1 MKRKLFSLLVLLMT
15 AVSGAWAQGVLNI
28 VVSGTSATIKYDGNA
43 SNNPYLGGDEWK
55 QSEFPWDMEFTIRPT
70 ITTVTIDGSCKN
82 FSGTSLRSLFIGF
95 SGLTTINGLD
105 NLNTANVQDMENMFA
120 GCSSLTSLDLSSWN
134 TANVTTVFSMFD
146 VCSKLTTVDLS
157 GWNTEK
163 VATTG
168 GLFNYCSELTTV
180 DLSSWN
186 TAKVW
191 NTYAMFNNCSK
202 LENIYVGEGWSTAAV
217 TQSDYMFKGCT
228 KLLSM
233 NTANPA
239 TDKTNAHTGDGGY
252 LKVKPAGDYLFTV
265 APCEHGSGTVKF
277 FVDEKEVKGANE
289 DDVITMTVTPDEGYV
304 VGSVSANAYTTW
316 AGARRKAPAAIPTI
330 PMLGNVTLTS
340 VEGKANTW
348 TFTMPAASVELK
360 VDYLATSNL
369 FLSKEALADKAS
381 ITVKDGETTV
391 EFDDDGKSTTTVIEG
406 NTVTTKYNGTKKILG
421 MKVAKKAMA
430 PAEGKTYTNL
440 QGGEVLHVGDKITE
454 TEGKFRYTHHS
465 NPQSTDYYTYIR
477 SFNTYEV
484 LRANVVYEDY
494 NYKYTESPDGQY
506 YVLKH
511 TYYDD
516 YEEEWFT
523 AYYFN
528 QDLPVTETSDG
539 ITVTLD
545 GQDAQERNLY
555 TFWVHEP
562 NQ

>member
-1 MKRKLFSLLVLLMT
+1 MKKKLFSLLVLLMT
-15 AVSGAWAQGVLNI
+15 AVSGAWAADVLNL
-28 VVSGTSATIKYDGNA
+28 VVDGTSATIKYDGNA
-43 SNNPYLGGDEWK
+43 SNNPFLSEIGWQQSGD
-55 QSEFPWDMEFTIRPT
+55 PWDMEYTIRAT

-82 FSGTSLRSLFIGF
+82 FSGTSLNSLFSCF

-105 NLNTANVQDMENMFA
+105 NLNTVGVQDIRYMFQRCSKLTSLDLSSFNTA
-120 GCSSLTSLDLSSWN
+120 SVTTMLAMFQGCSKLTSLDLSSWN
-134 TANVTTVFSMFD
+134 TENVEMTGSLFNG
-146 VCSKLTTVDLS
+146 CSELTTVDLS
-157 GWNTEK
+157 GWNT
-163 VATTG
+163 
-168 GLFNYCSELTTV
+168 
-180 DLSSWN
+180 
-186 TAKVW
+186 AKVR
-191 NTYAMFNNCSK
+191 NTSSMFYNCPK
-202 LENIYVGEGWSTAAV
+202 LENIYVGDGWSTAAV
-217 TQSDYMFKGCT
+217 TNGNNMFTGCT

-239 TDKTNAHTGDGGY
+239 TNKTNAHTGDGGY

-289 DDVITMTVTPDEGYV
+289 DDLITMTVTPDDGYV

-316 AGARRKAPAAIPTI
+316 AGARRKAPAAIP
-330 PMLGNVTLTS
+330 MLGNVTLTP

-360 VDYLATSNL
+360 VGYLATSNI

-406 NTVTTKYNGTKKILG
+406 KTVTTKYNGTKKILG
-421 MKVAKKAMA
+421 MKVVKKAMA
-430 PAEGKTYTNL
+430 PAEGKIYTNL